1 MCRIACT
8 AASQPPSWPAHN
20 WSGSAASSTSPPM
33 IFKMVFA
40 MILLGTSPTP
50 IGLTP
55 GHLLSGMRREAI
67 NALSPSGLTVVLYS
81 NVRLTPASAVHE
93 LLEAD
98 LKEEQS
104 LFQAYASRPEGPA
117 APWVCRAV
125 CLMASA
131 SRPLNKM
138 GLTGS
143 GSPLRRE
150 QASGSL
156 PKGCFSFSISLVDR
170 YIDSPSSVV

>member
-1 MCRIACT
+1 MACT
-8 AASQPPSWPAHN
+8 AASQPPSWPAHS
-20 WSGSAASSTSPPM
+20 WSGSAASSTSLPM

-55 GHLLSGMRREAI
+55 GHLLRGMRRQAT
-67 NALSPSGLTVVLYS
+67 NALSPSGLTVVLAM
-81 NVRLTPASAVHE
+81 RRPTPASAIHK

-98 LKEEQS
+98 LKEEHS
-104 LFQAYASRPEGPA
+104 LFQAYASRPDGPA

-131 SRPLNKM
+131 SRPSNVM

-143 GSPLRRE
+143 GSPSRRE

-156 PKGCFSFSISLVDR
+156 PMGCFSLSTSLVDR
-170 YIDSPSSVV
+170 CIHSPSSVV